1 MEETQQ
7 GISALITAFFRA
19 YHAAND
25 EPKIFDDFLAPRLY
39 TPEEQRAFSHNLAG
53 LIDLIDPDH
62 AADYRGDPRRALA
75 RAMQLYY
82 APITLSRSR
91 YGEDLLED
99 ALRQG
104 VRQYVILGA
113 GMDTFAFRRPEL
125 SGSLQIYEVD
135 HPVTQAMKRQRLNM
149 LGLPFPANLHLVP
162 VNFASDRLTDALP
175 AAGYAPD
182 QPAFFSWLGVSYYLP
197 REVALDTLRT
207 VAAMATRGSRIVFDY
222 MSADAFIPAKAAHLI
237 LLMQSITR
245 QMGEPL
251 KTGFDP
257 AALPALLATLG
268 LELRENLSPAE
279 IERRYFHAR
288 PDDYHAFEQVY
299 FASAVVDYKIQ

>member
-39 TPEEQRAFSHNLAG
+39 TPAEQRAFSHNLAK
-53 LIDLIDPDH
+53 LIDLIDPEHADDDH
-62 AADYRGDPRRALA
+62 SDPQRALA

-91 YGEDLLED
+91 YTEDLLED

-104 VRQYVILGA
+104 LHQYVILGA
-113 GMDTFAFRRPEL
+113 GLDTFAFRRPEL
-125 SGSLQIYEVD
+125 ADRLRIFEVD
-135 HPVTQAMKRQRLNM
+135 HPVTQAMKRQRLDM
-149 LGLPFPANLHLVP
+149 LGVPFPAHLQLVP
-162 VNFASDRLTDALP
+162 VNFAIDRLTDALP
-175 AAGYAPD
+175 AAGYRSD

-197 REVALDTLRT
+197 REAALTTLHS
-207 VAAMATRGSRIVFDY
+207 VSVLAPRGSRIVFDY
-222 MSADAFIPAKAAHLI
+222 MSADAFDPTKAARLI

-257 AALPALLATLG
+257 TALPTILAGLG
-268 LELRENLSPAE
+268 LDLHENLSPAE
-279 IERRYFHAR
+279 IERRYFHTR
-288 PDDYHAFEQVY
+288 HDNYHAFEQVY
-299 FASAVVDYKIQ
+299 FASATVA